1 MQEEKN
7 VQEEIKE
14 EVKEETAQAS
24 SEEVAKEDANV
35 EETENVEYISKNIVI
50 LYFSRK
56 KELKSWKKRLR
67 N

>member
-35 EETENVEYISKNIVI
+35 EETENVEYIVLSIFNIFQKI
-50 LYFSRK
+50 
-56 KELKSWKKRLR
+56 
-67 N
+67 